1 MKIEVTIDDALYAR
15 ALELADPDM
24 DEADLFK
31 VAIKKFIHARAAQ
44 RLAALGGT
52 IPDMADV
59 PRRRPEVEPRSADMF
74 SGTVVRKNGV
84 TLLVVPEH
92 AADAQQWADGD
103 TLLFSSAPGGL
114 RITRDE
120 SDLGRQLALAA
131 EIMEAD
137 AETLREL
144 AKR

>member
-1 MKIEVTIDDALYAR
+1 
-15 ALELADPDM
+15 
-24 DEADLFK
+24 
-31 VAIKKFIHARAAQ
+31 
-44 RLAALGGT
+44 
-52 IPDMADV
+52 
-59 PRRRPEVEPRSADMF
+59 MF
-74 SGTVVRKNGV
+74 SGTVVRKDGV

-92 AADAQQWADGD
+92 AADAQQWVDGD

-120 SDLGRQLALAA
+120 SDLGRQLALAM

-137 AETLREL
+137 AEMLREL

>member
-1 MKIEVTIDDALYAR
+1 MKIEVTIDDELYAR
-15 ALELADPDM
+15 ALELAEPDM
-24 DEADLFK
+24 DEVDLFK
-31 VAIKKFIHARAAQ
+31 VAIKKFIHVRAAQ

-52 IPDMADV
+52 IPDMVEV
-59 PRRRPEVEPRSADMF
+59 PRRRFDVEQGRADMF
-74 SGTVVRKNGV
+74 SGTVVRKDGV

-103 TLLFSSAPGGL
+103 RLLFSSAPGGL

-120 SDLGRQLALAA
+120 SDLDRQRARAA

-137 AETLREL
+137 AEMLREL

>member
-1 MKIEVTIDDALYAR
+1 MQTTVIIDDELYAR
-15 ALELADPDM
+15 ALESADPHM
-24 DEADLFK
+24 DKGDLFREALK
-31 VAIKKFIHARAAQ
+31 TFIRLKAGQ

-52 IPDMADV
+52 APDMLDI
-59 PRRRPEVEPRSADMF
+59 PRRRPEVEQGNVDMF
-74 SGTVVRKNGV
+74 CGTVVRKDGV

-92 AADAQQWADGD
+92 ASDAQQWVDGD

-120 SDLGRQLALAA
+120 SDVRRQLALAA
-131 EIMEAD
+131 EIMAAD
-137 AETLREL
+137 AEGLREL

>member
-1 MKIEVTIDDALYAR
+1 MQTTVTIDDALYAR

-24 DEADLFK
+24 DRADLFREALK
-31 VAIKKFIHARAAQ
+31 SFVRTRAAK
-44 RLAALGGT
+44 RLGALGGMV
-52 IPDMADV
+52 PDMAEV
-59 PRRRPEVEPRSADMF
+59 PRRRFGAEPGRADMF
-74 SGTVVRKNGV
+74 SGTVVRKDGV

-103 TLLFSSAPGGL
+103 TLLFSSTPGGL

-137 AETLREL
+137 AEMLREL

>member
-1 MKIEVTIDDALYAR
+1 MQTTVTIDDALYAD
-15 ALELADPDM
+15 ALEVADADM
-24 DEADLFK
+24 DKGDLFREALK
-31 VAIKKFIHARAAQ
+31 TFVRLKAGR
-44 RLAALGGT
+44 RLAALGGMA
-52 IPDMADV
+52 PDMADV